1 MNEPSTSPTLLLL
14 ARAGDAQAWNRL
26 VQIYGPL
33 VYRWSRG
40 LGLQAA
46 DAADAMQETLSS
58 VSKDL
63 GRFDPQTASG
73 KFRGWLWTIT
83 RRRIADLQRRRDD
96 IVLIGSVAG
105 QITDD
110 AFTDPPTEAA
120 SDDAGVLQRA
130 VLAYRDRYDAKT
142 WQAFWQTVVEGN
154 SPEGVAKRLGVSRWT
169 VYKARARILN
179 RLRTDLEG
187 FL

>member
-1 MNEPSTSPTLLLL
+1 MTEPSTSPTLLLL
-14 ARAGDAQAWNRL
+14 ARQGNQDAWTRL

-46 DAADAMQETLSS
+46 DAADAMQDTMAS
-58 VSKDL
+58 VLKDL
-63 GRFDPQTASG
+63 DRFDPQTASG

-96 IVLIGSVAG
+96 ARLMGSAAEKVR
-105 QITDD
+105 DD
-110 AFTDPPTEAA
+110 ELHSPPTDKT
-120 SDDAGVLQRA
+120 SDDADVLQRA
-130 VLAYRDRYDAKT
+130 VLAYRDRYDIKT
-142 WQAFWQTVVEGN
+142 WKAFWMTVVEGRQCDD
-154 SPEGVAKRLGVSRWT
+154 VAADLGMSRWA
-169 VYKARARILN
+169 VYKARTRMLQ
-179 RLRTDLEG
+179 RLRMDLEG